1 MNKYLLY
8 FLCTVLIESAVL
20 TGLKRWWY
28 SKDEHSSERE
38 WYRPEESS
46 TSVRKQV
53 YNKKSIM
60 AFCSA
65 QNEG

>member
-28 SKDEHSSERE
+28 SQDEHSSDRE
-38 WYRPEESS
+38 WYRPEESGI
-46 TSVRKQV
+46 SVRKKV
-53 YNKKSIM
+53 YNKKSI
-60 AFCSA
+60 A
-65 QNEG
+65 QLKMKAKLK